1 MTYTR
6 SNNED
11 SAHVRQNCMQ
21 DPLRPKAAPPAL
33 HAVPPSI
40 LLTLRG
46 TVGSGSYLEQGQASK
61 LISAK
66 VLTSWKPFTQ
76 IISLPASNQLAG
88 LSVGEEPASSQLVHS
103 GADRFPV
110 SPSLPEV
117 SNSGGRGNQTRP
129 QVSKKSQPH
138 STIRRPAQNEQQ
150 PRDALRTSSAVRK
163 PASQEAQ
170 DAFLCPEACR
180 SLHGVVKTTSA
191 SST

>member
-1 MTYTR
+1 MAYAR

-76 IISLPASNQLAG
+76 IISLPASVSGKSQHRSTIRRPVDIEKEAMRRAKQGNTKLQ
-88 LSVGEEPASSQLVHS
+88 PSSQLVHS
-103 GADRFPV
+103 ETDWFPV
-110 SPSLPEV
+110 SPSL
-117 SNSGGRGNQTRP
+117 
-129 QVSKKSQPH
+129 
-138 STIRRPAQNEQQ
+138 
-150 PRDALRTSSAVRK
+150 LRFPTPVVEGSSPNTAGCIAATW
-163 PASQEAQ
+163 PWG
-170 DAFLCPEACR
+170 P
-180 SLHGVVKTTSA
+180 
-191 SST
+191 